1 MGKRVTTEIEDVRE
15 PFCGSR
21 KKDLIPV
28 CKADPQ
34 VASEWCYIKNCGWG
48 PEDFSRGSNVKAYW
62 DCPLCL
68 RTYKASISNR
78 ISNQSACPYCASKR
92 VCSDNAL
99 SQLYPELIKDWHS
112 TKNGALK
119 PDQVTKFSTKRVWW
133 LCSNCSF
140 EWETV
145 VADRTSREAGCP
157 ACYRAQRE
165 YQKTNYVKAERKPI
179 IIGKTDVPRKWYES
193 GGKEYQTLAEAHPKI
208 AREWHPQKNDHWT
221 SSDFSH
227 ASGVKVWWKCNKGPD
242 HEWQATISHRTKR
255 NHGCPFCSG
264 HRVSKTSS
272 LEALFP
278 KVAKQWHPT
287 KNGKLK
293 PSEVKPGSDKKA
305 FWMCLKDKEHQWEA
319 SVGQRTTGTGCP
331 FCSGAK
337 PRKNY
342 CLLSEFPYIAA
353 ELHPTKNDGLKGTD
367 LTPKSSKKVFWLCKK
382 DKTHEWRATPV
393 DRVLKGSGCP
403 ICAGKVATNST
414 SLAALHPKLAK
425 EWDTTRNG
433 SLRPEQ
439 VLPGSNKA
447 VYWKCRKGHSWQQVI
462 RQRTKNETACYEC
475 KTGKPKRSSDT

>member
-1 MGKRVTTEIEDVRE
+1 
-15 PFCGSR
+15 
-21 KKDLIPV
+21 
-28 CKADPQ
+28 
-34 VASEWCYIKNCGWG
+34 
-48 PEDFSRGSNVKAYW
+48 
-62 DCPLCL
+62 
-68 RTYKASISNR
+68 
-78 ISNQSACPYCASKR
+78 
-92 VCSDNAL
+92 
-99 SQLYPELIKDWHS
+99 
-112 TKNGALK
+112 
-119 PDQVTKFSTKRVWW
+119 
-133 LCSNCSF
+133 
-140 EWETV
+140 
-145 VADRTSREAGCP
+145 
-157 ACYRAQRE
+157 
-165 YQKTNYVKAERKPI
+165 
-179 IIGKTDVPRKWYES
+179 
-193 GGKEYQTLAEAHPKI
+193 
-208 AREWHPQKNDHWT
+208 
-221 SSDFSH
+221 
-227 ASGVKVWWKCNKGPD
+227 
-242 HEWQATISHRTKR
+242 
-255 NHGCPFCSG
+255 
-264 HRVSKTSS
+264 
-272 LEALFP
+272 
-278 KVAKQWHPT
+278 
-287 KNGKLK
+287 
-293 PSEVKPGSDKKA
+293 
-305 FWMCLKDKEHQWEA
+305 MCLKDKEHQWEA